1 MVTPI
6 EDHTKLSVDPKG
18 LDVLRRITGLVVPV
32 VIIGPYRSGKSY
44 TLNQLIS
51 VGCSASHARQRQP
64 TTSLLSRWWNTSL
77 TVLKLMC
84 R

>member
-1 MVTPI
+1 VVTPI

-51 VGCSASHARQRQP
+51 VGCGALHAPLPLPKYQLVVP
-64 TTSLLSRWWNTSL
+64 FGKT
-77 TVLKLMC
+77 C

>member
-1 MVTPI
+1 MVTPV

-51 VGCSASHARQRQP
+51 VGCGACYCSIAAIRTP
-64 TTSLLSRWWNTSL
+64 ACFLLAVQL
-77 TVLKLMC
+77 PTVLMLMC